1 MQYPMQKI
9 KVTHA
14 MVIKTMTTAIG
25 GLILYYLY
33 VIFLYKI
40 TMFIMLHF
48 YIFMLHYDNMQLAKI
63 KNYIYICCI

>member
-40 TMFIMLHF
+40 IMSIMSIMPIMLHF
-48 YIFMLHYDNMQLAKI
+48 YVTL
-63 KNYIYICCI
+63 

>member
-40 TMFIMLHF
+40 TMPIMPIMSIMLHF
-48 YIFMLHYDNMQLAKI
+48 YVTL
-63 KNYIYICCI
+63 

>member
-33 VIFLYKI
+33 VIFLY
-40 TMFIMLHF
+40 F
-48 YIFMLHYDNMQLAKI
+48 YIK
-63 KNYIYICCI
+63 

>member
-14 MVIKTMTTAIG
+14 MVTKTMTIAIG

-33 VIFLYKI
+33 VIFF
-40 TMFIMLHF
+40 TLHK
-48 YIFMLHYDNMQLAKI
+48 YIHNVTFLHYYVTL
-63 KNYIYICCI
+63 